1 MYILLVSFD
10 GRDLQWSM
18 FWPLF
23 AIQAMF
29 HVNTMHCDHEFSERK
44 LSMGRGFVI
53 SQTPKQDGRHVLFD
67 IAFMHQSTLAPLD
80 GSFLNFNQTIV
91 VIVEWEN
98 ETKKGTRC
106 LNMSRSLGYFQSE
119 ALEER
124 EMNKT
129 PSAKKTPTRGNVHWS
144 VIKLQENLLRIF
156 LQIMYYLRH
165 IKPYC
170 KCNNIHFFIE
180 KYLAFIWSRSHCFS
194 IYDFLYSLA
203 IAVRSKCSIRSY
215 LSW

>member
-10 GRDLQWSM
+10 GRDLEWSK

-29 HVNTMHCDHEFSERK
+29 HVHTMHCDHEFSERK

-67 IAFMHQSTLAPLD
+67 ITFMHQSTLAPLD

-98 ETKKGTRC
+98 ETKKRTRC
-106 LNMSRSLGYFQSE
+106 LNMSRSLG
-119 ALEER
+119 
-124 EMNKT
+124 
-129 PSAKKTPTRGNVHWS
+129 
-144 VIKLQENLLRIF
+144 
-156 LQIMYYLRH
+156 
-165 IKPYC
+165 
-170 KCNNIHFFIE
+170 
-180 KYLAFIWSRSHCFS
+180 
-194 IYDFLYSLA
+194 
-203 IAVRSKCSIRSY
+203 
-215 LSW
+215 